1 MWRYVAHRGIQAVPT
16 ILILT
21 VIVFALLRVVSDPV
35 QALLG
40 QVEAEALTAVER
52 DALRAQLGL
61 DRPLP
66 VQYVSWLWDLANGD
80 WGRSNVSGV
89 PVVNLLNDRLW
100 VTLQLATLS
109 WLCAL
114 CLAIPLGVFSALR
127 RNTWVDVILNV
138 VALAGVATPNFLLG
152 LLLIIVFSVWLGVL
166 PTGGFEDLWVDPVR
180 SLKFMAMPVAALA
193 TSQLASLLRQT
204 RSGMLEVLN
213 EDYIRTARAK
223 GLSGQRVVIR
233 HALKNSLLPVI
244 TLAGIQIGNLVSGA
258 VIIETMFNIPGM
270 GLLTLNSIYRADY
283 QVTQIIVLLLAV
295 VTIVGNL
302 VADLLYVV
310 FDPRIRL
317 S

>member
-1 MWRYVAHRGIQAVPT
+1 M
-16 ILILT
+16 
-21 VIVFALLRVVSDPV
+21 

-40 QVEAEALTAVER
+40 EVEAEALTAVER
-52 DALRAQLGL
+52 DAIRHQLGL

-66 VQYVSWLWDLANGD
+66 VQYGMWIWDLLNGD

-89 PVVNLLNDRLW
+89 PVTTLISERLW
-100 VTLQLATLS
+100 VTLQLASLS
-109 WLCAL
+109 WICAL
-114 CLAIPLGVFSALR
+114 CLAIPLGVLSALR
-127 RNTWVDVILNV
+127 RNSWLDVVLNV
-138 VALAGVATPNFLLG
+138 VALAGLATPNFLLG

-166 PTGGFEDLWVDPVR
+166 PTGGFTDLWEDPVA
-180 SLKFMAMPVAALA
+180 SLKLMAMPIVALS

-213 EDYIRTARAK
+213 EDYIRTAHAK
-223 GLSGQRVVIR
+223 GLSRGRVVTR

-244 TLAGIQIGNLVSGA
+244 TLAGIQIGNLVSGT

-283 QVTQIIVLLLAV
+283 QVTQVIILLLAAM
-295 VTIVGNL
+295 TIVGNL
-302 VADLLYVV
+302 AADLLYVV

-317 S
+317 T